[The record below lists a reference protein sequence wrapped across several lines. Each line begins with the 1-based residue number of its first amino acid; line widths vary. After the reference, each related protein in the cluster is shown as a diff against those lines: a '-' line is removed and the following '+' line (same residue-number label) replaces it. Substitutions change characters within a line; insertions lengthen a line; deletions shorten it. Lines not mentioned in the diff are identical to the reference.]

1 MLETLTGYLEAY
13 LQGSIVLALPAAYAA
28 GVLVGFTPCVYPVL
42 PIIIGYI
49 GAREEKSNVRR
60 FILSVVYVFGMALTY
75 TVLGAFAA
83 LTGKLF
89 GQLQANPWVYLAA
102 GNVILFLGLSMLDM
116 FALNINMPGFIMK
129 IQSAGRG
136 GFLGSFLLGATSGV
150 LIGPCTA
157 PVLAVLLVFVA
168 SKQNVLFGMSLL
180 FIFALGMGTLMIIL
194 GTFAGIL
201 ANIPKSGAWT
211 MLVKKAFGWILV
223 ALGEYYIIM
232 AGRVWL

>member
-1 MLETLTGYLEAY
+1 MLETITGNLETYLR
-13 LQGSIVLALPAAYAA
+13 GSFVLALLATYAG

-42 PIIIGYI
+42 PIVIGYI
-49 GAREEKSNVRR
+49 GAREEKSNARR

-75 TVLGAFAA
+75 TILGGFAA

-89 GQLQANPWVYLAA
+89 GQLQANPWFYLAV
-102 GNVILFLGLSMLDM
+102 GNIILFLGLSMLDM
-116 FALNINMPGFIMK
+116 FVLNINMPGFMMK

-136 GFLGSFLLGATSGV
+136 GFLGSFLLGATSGM

-157 PVLAVLLVFVA
+157 PILAVLLVFVA

-180 FIFALGMGTLMIIL
+180 FVFAIGMGTLMIIL

-201 ANIPKSGAWT
+201 ANLPKSGAWMT
-211 MLVKKAFGWILV
+211 VVKKAFGWILV
-223 ALGEYYIIM
+223 GVGEYYLIM
-232 AGRVWL
+232 AGRMWL